1 MKRILAALFLA
12 LVVALVGPIGVAGA
26 DPPHDF
32 TTGGG
37 KVVTTRS
44 DSTTLEEKFAFSAHH
59 EGDSSSTTVARNG
72 HFVYQQTV
80 TLSDGTIGEF
90 DIKGSVDCVLVS
102 GNQAAFS
109 GPIEKSKS
117 SNNVPAPPVGAQAF
131 FAVADNDS
139 IGTPDQFSF
148 LGFQDRLPP
157 QPCFLPDP
165 DEFPFTPITS
175 GNILVNDAP

>member
-1 MKRILAALFLA
+1 MKRLFTALFLG

-37 KVVTTRS
+37 TAVTTSS

-72 HFVYQQTV
+72 HYVYHRTA

-90 DIKGSVDCVLVS
+90 DIKGSVDCLVVS
-102 GNQAAFS
+102 GNQAGFS

-117 SNNVPAPPVGAQAF
+117 SNNVPALPVGAQAF
-131 FAVADNDS
+131 FAVADNES
-139 IGTPDQFSF
+139 IGKPDQFSF

-157 QPCFLPDP
+157 QPCFVPEP
-165 DEFPFTPITS
+165 EFFTPITS